1 VAMIMKNDESW
12 VILSWTLVLNSTLS
26 VFFIKSWTQS
36 CVVFI
41 MTLIV
46 HGTFTVSDRV
56 HIEWWSGNRSILIK
70 VYGWGHSCW
79 SLLSEHAFHGPPC
92 LNS

>member
-70 VYGWGHSCW
+70 VYGCGQSCYSW
-79 SLLSEHAFHGPPC
+79 LSGHAFPTPPN
-92 LNS
+92 LYT